1 MQTSEQGGGKNVK
14 PTTLITP
21 SSHSENY
28 WRDVWQHR
36 ELIGFLA
43 WRDLLV
49 RYKQT
54 VVGIAWT
61 VLKPFATLLV
71 YTFVFGIIAQ
81 LPSSGVPYVL
91 IVLTGLLP
99 WQLFSIVFSVV
110 SESLVANA
118 HLVSKVYFP
127 RMIIP
132 LSSIAVC
139 IVDHLVSFVLIVA
152 LLAWYGIMPGLQI
165 VLLPLVTML
174 AALTALGIGLIAGAL
189 NVRYRDLR
197 QVIPLLLQLGAFL
210 SPVGYATG
218 ILPPLWQ
225 LVYALNPVVGIIDAF
240 RWCILGKTEL
250 IWPPSILVTI
260 AFAIATLLYGVR
272 IFRRYEDTFA
282 DVM

>member
-1 MQTSEQGGGKNVK
+1 VSQARIERLAVILGSAIPPQLPARGRGGAQVLCKRRGGRNVK

-61 VLKPFATLLV
+61 VLKPFTTLLV
-71 YTFVFGIIAQ
+71 YTFVFGTIAQ
-81 LPSSGVPYVL
+81 LPSGGVPYVL

-132 LSSIAVC
+132 LSAIAVC

-152 LLAWYGIMPGLQI
+152 LLAWYGMVPGLQI

-197 QVIPLLLQLGAFL
+197 QVIRSCCSWARSYRRRLCHRYPAA
-210 SPVGYATG
+210 PVAT
-218 ILPPLWQ
+218 
-225 LVYALNPVVGIIDAF
+225 
-240 RWCILGKTEL
+240 CISAQPCG
-250 IWPPSILVTI
+250 
-260 AFAIATLLYGVR
+260 R
-272 IFRRYEDTFA
+272 HH
-282 DVM
+282 